1 MTTRNEAAER
11 LRELIL
17 AIPNIK
23 PTIYERT
30 PDGPES
36 VAPFDPYKSRAL
48 LDEALAAAKAE
59 GAREASGL
67 LKEVLAYPF
76 LPKLAEGRAL
86 LQKIRSFLQAE
97 REYSLGYDAE
107 GHLVLT
113 LGPGAES
120 PSRKGERE

>member
-1 MTTRNEAAER
+1 MTTRNEAAEQ

-17 AIPNIK
+17 AIPNIR
-23 PTIYERT
+23 PTIYE
-30 PDGPES
+30 
-36 VAPFDPYKSRAL
+36 PYKSRAL
-48 LDEALAAAKAE
+48 LDQALAAAKAE